1 MALVGRIQ
9 PGSFLYRGYAIEAAT
24 GTLTFDYAFENGPAF
39 TEVIRFGHPIPDLA
53 PDVHAD
59 FDRAVAMLY
68 ALSGVSYYKLYVPH
82 RLDLGGLSFTASDVA
97 FLHDIFA
104 HGLGEFAYRNQLD
117 LGDRLI
123 FENWHELA
131 PSTTLNDISD
141 GPIARSAV
149 LVGGGKDS
157 LVSIEAMRQSG
168 LPFDLFAV
176 NPRQPMTD
184 CARLAGKDLLAVVRD
199 LSPEL
204 FALNGQPGTYN
215 GHVPITAIVSM
226 IAVVGSFIHG
236 YSNVILSNERSAD
249 EANIRDGDTVVNHQ
263 FSKTS
268 AFEKTFQ
275 DYVARF
281 AVHRLRYFSLLR
293 PLSEIQIAELFA
305 RTDRY
310 DAVFTSCNK
319 AFRLQDRPDSRWCCD
334 CAKCR
339 FTFLLMA
346 RPMGKDRVC
355 RIFGANLLND
365 PAQYDGFL
373 ALTGLQSH
381 KPWDCVGEERE
392 AIVLL
397 TLLRQDPEWR
407 DAAVIAQ
414 LAPLLPEIDPAND
427 PDNDSAIAHELAQY
441 MAPQWSQSMP
451 ETFAGVLR
459 DYVG

>member
-1 MALVGRIQ
+1 MALAGRIQ
-9 PGSFLYRGYAIEAAT
+9 PGSFLYRGYAVDAAT
-24 GTLTFDYAFENGPAF
+24 GTLTFDYAFDNGPQF
-39 TEVIRFGHPIPDLA
+39 TEVIRLGHPIPELA
-53 PDVHAD
+53 PHLRPD

-68 ALSGVSYYKLYVPH
+68 ALSGVSYYKLYAPH
-82 RLDLGGLSFTASDVA
+82 RLDLGGLSFTACDMA

-104 HGLGEFAYRNQLD
+104 QGLGEFAYRNQLD
-117 LGDRLI
+117 LADRLI

-131 PSTTLNDISD
+131 PAAPRIAVAE
-141 GPIARSAV
+141 GPIGRSAV

-199 LSPEL
+199 LSPDL

-268 AFEKTFQ
+268 AFEKAFQ
-275 DYVARF
+275 DYVAQF

-319 AFRLQDRPDSRWCCD
+319 AFRLQDRPDARWCGD

-346 RPMGKDRVC
+346 RPMGKDRLC
-355 RIFGANLLND
+355 RIFGANLLDD
-365 PAQYDGFL
+365 PAQYEGFL

-397 TLLRQDPEWR
+397 TLLRADPAWH
-407 DAAVIAQ
+407 DSTVITR
-414 LAPLLPEIDPAND
+414 LAPLLPADD
-427 PDNDSAIAHELAQY
+427 PDNTGAIAHELAQY
-441 MAPQWSQSMP
+441 MAPAWGQSMP
-451 ETFAGVLR
+451 EAFAGVLR